1 MERKTT
7 KERLEEMMGVLG
19 IRQVDICEKTKIS
32 KADISQY
39 VNGNRIPRQDKLAII
54 SNAYGI
60 DPAWLMGYDVPMF
73 RKTHQ
78 QAESDAHLM
87 RKISRLSDRDRAV
100 IERMVDSMLQE

>member
-1 MERKTT
+1 MRTKTS
-7 KERLEEMMGVLG
+7 KDRLTELMDFYG
-19 IRQVDICEKTKIS
+19 IRQVDICERTGIPTS
-32 KADISQY
+32 AMSQY
-39 VNGNRIPRQDKLAII
+39 VSGARVPRQDKVAII
-54 SNAYGI
+54 SDAYGI